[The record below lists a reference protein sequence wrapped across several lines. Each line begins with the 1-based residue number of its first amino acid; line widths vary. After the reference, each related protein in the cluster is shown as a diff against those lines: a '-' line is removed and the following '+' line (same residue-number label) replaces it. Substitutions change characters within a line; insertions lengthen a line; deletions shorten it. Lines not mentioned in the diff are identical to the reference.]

1 MGIPEKLKE
10 YMDDHDMRQK
20 ELAAD
25 LGLPLSTLNGYLTG
39 RRQIPHETLRLI
51 AEKLGITMDYLYGL
65 TDDSRRPFRL
75 SKAERSLI
83 QDFRQLS
90 RDQKELIAQ
99 NIRFM
104 QQQNR
109 DRWG

>member
-1 MGIPEKLKE
+1 MGIPERLKE

-20 ELAAD
+20 ELAGKLD
-25 LGLPLSTLNGYLTG
+25 IPLSTLNGYLTG
-39 RRQIPHETLRLI
+39 RRQMPHDILRMI
-51 AEKLGITMDYLYGL
+51 AEKLEVTTDYLYGL
-65 TDDSRRPFRL
+65 TDDSQRPFRL
-75 SKAERSLI
+75 SKAERDLI
-83 QDFRQLS
+83 QGFRQLS

-109 DRWG
+109 G